1 MKAVFDDALKG
12 VYRDVE
18 AVAPSEETVDYKQIA
33 TLGVGSLVAAIV
45 SILGFFWTPFILV
58 AVAGVVL
65 GVLGLR
71 KIARAPEEIGGF
83 ALTSTA
89 TALSVVLAISA
100 TCWRVYY
107 FYHNAPPGYEIV
119 EFDSMALTKDGEV
132 APEIAAL
139 NGRRVYVEGYMYPT
153 KRHAGITDFNLVRTL
168 GHCQYCSPGTNA
180 ADMIA
185 VSMERGHEV
194 NYRAN
199 KLTGVGGVLYVNEN
213 FRPGELP
220 YSMKSDVFR

>member
-58 AVAGVVL
+58 AVVGVVL

-71 KIARAPEEIGGF
+71 KIMRAPEEIGGF
-83 ALTSTA
+83 ALTSAA
-89 TALSVVLAISA
+89 TALSVVLALSA
-100 TCWRVYY
+100 TCWRVYS

-119 EFDSMALTKDGEV
+119 AFDSLAFTKDGEV
-132 APEIAAL
+132 PPEIVAL
-139 NGRRVYVEGYMYPT
+139 NGRRIYVDGYMYPT

-199 KLTGVGGVLYVNEN
+199 KLVGVGGVFYVQED

-220 YSMKSDVFR
+220 YSMKADVFR

>member
-18 AVAPSEETVDYKQIA
+18 AVAPTEETVDYKQIA

-58 AVAGVVL
+58 AVVGVVL

-83 ALTSTA
+83 TLTSTA
-89 TALSVVLAISA
+89 TALSVLLAISA
-100 TCWRVYY
+100 TCWRVYS
-107 FYHNAPPGYEIV
+107 FYHNAPPGYEV
-119 EFDSMALTKDGEV
+119 VAFDSMALTKDGEV

-139 NGRRVYVEGYMYPT
+139 NGRRVYIEGYMYPT

-168 GHCQYCSPGTNA
+168 GHCQFCSPGTNP

-185 VSMERGHEV
+185 VSMERGNEV

-199 KLTGVGGVLYVNEN
+199 KLVGVGGVLYVAED

-220 YSMKSDVFR
+220 YSMKADVFR

>member
-1 MKAVFDDALKG
+1 MKVIFDDALKG
-12 VYRDVE
+12 AYRDVE
-18 AVAPSEETVDYKQIA
+18 AVAPIEETVDYKQIA

-45 SILGFFWTPFILV
+45 SILGFFWTPFIVVALV
-58 AVAGVVL
+58 GVVL
-65 GVLGLR
+65 GTLGLR

-83 ALTSTA
+83 ALTTTA
-89 TALSVVLAISA
+89 TALSVVLALSA
-100 TCWRVYY
+100 TAWRVYS
-107 FYHNAPPGYEIV
+107 FYTNAPPGYEIV

-139 NGRRVYVEGYMYPT
+139 NGRKVYVEGYMYPT
-153 KRHAGITDFNLVRTL
+153 KRHAGISDFNLVRTL
-168 GHCQYCSPGTNA
+168 GHCQFCSPGTNP

-185 VSMERGHEV
+185 VSMERGREV

-199 KLTGVGGVLYVNEN
+199 KIVGIGGVFYVRDD

-220 YSMKSDVFR
+220 YSMKADAFR

>member
-58 AVAGVVL
+58 AVVGVAL

-71 KIARAPEEIGGF
+71 KIMRAPEEIGGF

-89 TALSVVLAISA
+89 TALCVILAISA
-100 TCWRVYY
+100 TCWRVYS

-132 APEIAAL
+132 PPEIAAL
-139 NGRRVYVEGYMYPT
+139 NGRRVYVDGYMYPT

-185 VSMERGHEV
+185 VSMERGREV

-199 KLTGVGGVLYVNEN
+199 KLVGVGGVFYVNEN

-220 YSMKSDVFR
+220 YSMKADVFR

>member
-18 AVAPSEETVDYKQIA
+18 AVAPIEETVDYKQIA
-33 TLGVGSLVAAIV
+33 TLGVGALVAAIV

-89 TALSVVLAISA
+89 TALSVLLAIST
-100 TCWRVYY
+100 TCWRVYS

-119 EFDSMALTKDGEV
+119 AFDSMALTKDNE
-132 APEIAAL
+132 APPEILAL

-153 KRHAGITDFNLVRTL
+153 KRHAGITDFTLVRTL
-168 GHCQYCSPGTNA
+168 GHCQYCNPGTNP

-185 VSMERGHEV
+185 VSMERGREV

-199 KLTGVGGVLYVNEN
+199 KITGVGGVLYVNEN

-220 YSMKSDVFR
+220 YSMKADVFR

>member
-18 AVAPSEETVDYKQIA
+18 AVAPTEETVDYKQIA

-58 AVAGVVL
+58 ALVGVAL

-89 TALSVVLAISA
+89 TAMCVVLALSA
-100 TCWRVYY
+100 TGWRIYS

-119 EFDSMALTKDGEV
+119 AFDSMALTKDGEV

-139 NGRRVYVEGYMYPT
+139 NGRRVYVDGYMYPT

-185 VSMERGHEV
+185 VSMERGYEV

-199 KLTGVGGVLYVNEN
+199 KLVGVGGVFYVNEN

-220 YSMKSDVFR
+220 YSMKADVFR

>member
-18 AVAPSEETVDYKQIA
+18 AVAPTEETVDYKQIA

-58 AVAGVVL
+58 AVVGVAL

-71 KIARAPEEIGGF
+71 KIMRAPEEIGGF
-83 ALTSTA
+83 TLTSTA
-89 TALSVVLAISA
+89 TALSVLLAISA

-119 EFDSMALTKDGEV
+119 EFDSMALTKDGAV

-168 GHCQYCSPGTNA
+168 GHCQFCSPGTNP

-185 VSMERGHEV
+185 VSMERGNEV

-199 KLTGVGGVLYVNEN
+199 KLVGVGGVLYVAED

-220 YSMKSDVFR
+220 YPMKADVFR